1 MACLGGLMA
10 VKLLVEDSLMKMEWK
25 FVVDDDVMVLL
36 NLLELKELTMNL
48 HLHGGS
54 PTL

>member
-25 FVVDDDVMVLL
+25 FVVDDDVMWVKKLMVVGLYLL
-36 NLLELKELTMNL
+36 
-48 HLHGGS
+48 
-54 PTL
+54 

>member
-25 FVVDDDVMVLL
+25 FVVDDDVMWVKKLMVVGL
-36 NLLELKELTMNL
+36 YLF
-48 HLHGGS
+48 
-54 PTL
+54 